1 MAVALFAMATIGVA
15 HAEATNKPAEAAKPP
30 VPAPGTNSAAEA
42 AKPPAPAPKIQF
54 DKTVYDFG
62 STSFVDSVTGTFT
75 FQNAG
80 LGELKV
86 GKPQPSCGC
95 TVASVKPEVLKPG
108 EKGELIFKVNVGAAH
123 GSLEKHINVPSN
135 DPQSPTV
142 NLSIKADVKQVL
154 EITPGQISLG
164 GIRQGAITNV
174 TATLRRTDGKKLA
187 ISSTQPSSKLVRA
200 RVEPVEGSNDQ
211 SSAKIV
217 IEVEGEG
224 TPRMLSENVKVF
236 LDGITQPATTIT
248 INGRLLGD
256 VTVSPEQL
264 YWPITDPSRAPAA
277 NADAQT
283 IRRIAVTA
291 TRPDQPLEIKNLA
304 SSMADLSLEVVTIE
318 TGKTYSV
325 VAKFTEMPKQS
336 ERGTISFETNMSVQ
350 PKITIPVTVTVL
362 K

>member
-1 MAVALFAMATIGVA
+1 M
-15 HAEATNKPAEAAKPP
+15 
-30 VPAPGTNSAAEA
+30 
-42 AKPPAPAPKIQF
+42 
-54 DKTVYDFG
+54 
-62 STSFVDSVTGTFT
+62 
-75 FQNAG
+75 
-80 LGELKV
+80 KV

-95 TVASVKPEVLKPG
+95 TVASVKPDVLKPG
-108 EKGELIFKVNVGAAH
+108 EKGELIFKVNIGVAH
-123 GSLEKHINVPSN
+123 GNLEKHITVPSN
-135 DPQSPTV
+135 DPQSPSV
-142 NLSIKADVKQVL
+142 NLSIKVEVKQVL
-154 EITPGQISLG
+154 EVAPTQISLG

-211 SSAKIV
+211 SAKII

-236 LDGITQPATTIT
+236 LDGITQPATTIS

-264 YWPITDPSRAPAA
+264 YWPVTDASHTPPP
-277 NADAQT
+277 NADAQAV
-283 IRRIAVTA
+283 RRIAVSA
-291 TRPDQPLEIKNLA
+291 TRPDQPLVIKNVA
-304 SSMADLSLEVVTIE
+304 SSLKDLTLEVVTIE

-325 VAKFTEMPKQS
+325 VAKFTETPKQS

-350 PKITIPVTVTVL
+350 PTITIPVTITVL